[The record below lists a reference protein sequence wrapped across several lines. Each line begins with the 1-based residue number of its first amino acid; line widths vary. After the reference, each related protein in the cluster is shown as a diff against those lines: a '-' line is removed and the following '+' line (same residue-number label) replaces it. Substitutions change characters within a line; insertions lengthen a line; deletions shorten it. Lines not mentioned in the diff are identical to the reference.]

1 MRPSGVVMSAMTAYY
16 PIQYDHPSVPLS
28 PYASFVHVPQA
39 QYPNSSPSSTSASAS
54 AASAASAASD
64 MSMLAMQRMP
74 SLTSLPDMDVPHT
87 PLVPV
92 SPSYAVT
99 PTSTSF
105 NAMPSPSLPLGGS
118 NVRPPSWSSV
128 FQSTNMS
135 GGQPLP
141 ALPLAA
147 MSAAAATP
155 PVSPSP
161 YMPGVNTQ
169 YYHSHNG
176 QFSME
181 IPFANED
188 SQKAAAEAKAAA
200 ELAEDNAN
208 ASSPVSNPSSPKSRK
223 RARPAS
229 AAANSSKSGSKKK
242 SNNNSNDSSPTSN
255 SYPNHHMSAAELKKQ
270 KHREIDAARR
280 KREADAVNRLLK
292 LIEGA
297 KDANGNAAASGN
309 EMRNNAGDDDDDGEG
324 GGKGKDKMDKV
335 GILEVVG
342 NRLEEVEGERD
353 RLKADLTKEREKAA
367 ELSEVVM
374 RLSKQAKALASA
386 NASNPGGA
394 AANNGASSDSL
405 SILDP
410 LTSLSPS
417 ARSYISQ
424 LEQSSALYSSSFIH
438 SSLIFLILSV
448 TTGRCVDA
456 NSKFCQ
462 VAGWKRE
469 EVIGK
474 PFVQPK
480 AELMQES
487 KDSSDSSSTPHSDP
501 ANPANPQQASS
512 SSSSGGGGVGGA
524 GMLMW
529 GVGMGKNSRYASNR
543 AELLA
548 LYTGRKKAVTCCF
561 RVALAKGQL
570 VDVRCRC
577 WLGHAGEGA
586 DAAKDAA
593 AAAAGLSG
601 ASASAGGGAASPTA
615 AAGVDGVK
623 PDGEMV
629 ATHLIVQT
637 TEEDIIVLS

>member
-1 MRPSGVVMSAMTAYY
+1 M
-16 PIQYDHPSVPLS
+16 
-28 PYASFVHVPQA
+28 
-39 QYPNSSPSSTSASAS
+39 
-54 AASAASAASD
+54 
-64 MSMLAMQRMP
+64 
-74 SLTSLPDMDVPHT
+74 TSLLWDSGQLTALWTHP
-87 PLVPV
+87 
-92 SPSYAVT
+92 T
-99 PTSTSF
+99 PTSTHH
-105 NAMPSPSLPLGGS
+105 A
-118 NVRPPSWSSV
+118 
-128 FQSTNMS
+128 
-135 GGQPLP
+135 
-141 ALPLAA
+141 
-147 MSAAAATP
+147 
-155 PVSPSP
+155 
-161 YMPGVNTQ
+161 Y
-169 YYHSHNG
+169 
-176 QFSME
+176 
-181 IPFANED
+181 
-188 SQKAAAEAKAAA
+188 
-200 ELAEDNAN
+200 
-208 ASSPVSNPSSPKSRK
+208 RK
-223 RARPAS
+223 RPR
-229 AAANSSKSGSKKK
+229 
-242 SNNNSNDSSPTSN
+242 
-255 SYPNHHMSAAELKKQ
+255 
-270 KHREIDAARR
+270 
-280 KREADAVNRLLK
+280 VLLCVT
-292 LIEGA
+292 
-297 KDANGNAAASGN
+297 
-309 EMRNNAGDDDDDGEG
+309 
-324 GGKGKDKMDKV
+324 V

-342 NRLEEVEGERD
+342 NRLEEVEAERD
-353 RLKADLTKEREKAA
+353 RLKADLNKEREKAA

-386 NASNPGGA
+386 STSNSGNA
-394 AANNGASSDSL
+394 AANNGGSTDSL

-417 ARSYISQ
+417 ARTYISQ

-480 AELMQES
+480 SELMQES
-487 KDSSDSSSTPHSDP
+487 KDSSDSSP
-501 ANPANPQQASS
+501 AAHGADSSGNPPTNPNNSAPQT
-512 SSSSGGGGVGGA
+512 SSSSGGGGGGA

-593 AAAAGLSG
+593 AAGLG
-601 ASASAGGGAASPTA
+601 VASAGSNGSAA
-615 AAGVDGVK
+615 AAGSGGGTPAASGAAGTVDGVK
-623 PDGEMV
+623 SEGEMV